1 MVAPFLSSPFPATIY
16 HQSALSTR
24 SLHNIMAAN
33 TESKVYFITGGNRG
47 LGLGLVKSILARS
60 QHTVIASVR
69 SEQAARDLQ
78 EEIANAE
85 KGRGSVLHVVQFD
98 FSQAVAPEQVRA
110 AVDQFKIEQIDVLIL
125 NAGYAHP
132 MRTAG
137 ETTAEELRAAFE
149 TNTIAPLLVF
159 QGLWPLL
166 QKSSSGPK
174 LIWITSSVGSISE
187 MEPVPGG
194 AYGPSRAAQ
203 NWLTRALHLENHKDG
218 LIAIALHPG
227 WVKTRMGQHVA
238 DEWPQFRKDKPNEP
252 PLEVADSVAAML
264 KVIDGATAEDSGKFI
279 NAVAPNEEERIILW

>member
-1 MVAPFLSSPFPATIY
+1 
-16 HQSALSTR
+16 
-24 SLHNIMAAN
+24 MANNPEA
-33 TESKVYFITGGNRG
+33 KVYFITGGNRG

-69 SEQAARDLQ
+69 SEQATRDLQ
-78 EEIANAE
+78 EEITNLE
-85 KGRGSVLHVVQFD
+85 KGHGSVLHVVQFD
-98 FSQAVAPEQVRA
+98 FSEAVSPEQVRA

-132 MRTAG
+132 MRTAR

-174 LIWITSSVGSISE
+174 LIWITSSVGSIGE

-252 PLEVADSVAAML
+252 PLEVDDSVAAML

-279 NAVAPNEEERIILW
+279 NAVAPNAEERIILW